1 MKAKII
7 QKIQSALDSMKNN
20 TVNNEIKTKYKNN
33 EVDLEK
39 AIVENTKIKQKELES
54 YLNQNEKKILK
65 IEEEIHKIMNANL
78 DEAINKMTEKNK
90 LIIWLKKQL
99 KKK

>member
-1 MKAKII
+1 
-7 QKIQSALDSMKNN
+7 MKNN

-90 LIIWLKKQL
+90 LIICL
-99 KKK
+99 KKKLFSNFKMG

>member
-1 MKAKII
+1 MKEKII

-39 AIVENTKIKQKELES
+39 AIVENIKIKQKELES
-54 YLNQNEKKILK
+54 YLNQNEKKLLK
-65 IEEEIHKIMNANL
+65 IEEEIHKSMHANL

-90 LIIWLKKQL
+90 RKFKR
-99 KKK
+99 